1 MTKQTLTRAI
11 RLPLLAA
18 AFSMTAC
25 DDPFANQP
33 WSAVPDTLTLFSA
46 ARDDYAGIPAALN
59 IAGSSVSVV
68 AIDQAG
74 AAAEW
79 DFLLNEE
86 EGALVLVPS
95 GIVPGL
101 ESRAG
106 LFRSDETTL
115 EAVTRAP
122 SGSDSYSSEA
132 VALELNAI
140 YVLRSRRAGCGFTSG
155 SNYGKM
161 KVVALDVALGT
172 AQLAVVRNPY
182 CDDRDLIPP
191 EDD

>member
-1 MTKQTLTRAI
+1 MTKQILMRAI

-18 AFSMTAC
+18 AVTMTAC

-33 WSAVPDTLTLFSA
+33 WSAAPDTLTLYSA
-46 ARDDYAGIPAALN
+46 GRVEYAGIPAALN
-59 IAGSSVSVV
+59 IAGSRVSVV

-74 AAAEW
+74 AATEW

-86 EGALVLVPS
+86 SGALVFVPS
-95 GIVPGL
+95 SVIPGV

-106 LFRSDETTL
+106 IVKSEETTL

-122 SGSDSYSSEA
+122 SGSDAYESEA
-132 VALELNAI
+132 VTLELNAI

-172 AQLAVVRNPY
+172 ARLAVVRNPY
-182 CDDRDLIPP
+182 CDDRDLVPP